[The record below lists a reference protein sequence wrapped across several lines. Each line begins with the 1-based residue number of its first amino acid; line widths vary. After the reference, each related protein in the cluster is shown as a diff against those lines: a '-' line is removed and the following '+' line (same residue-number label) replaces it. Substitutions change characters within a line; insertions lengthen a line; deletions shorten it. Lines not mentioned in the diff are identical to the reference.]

1 MLNGHKS
8 PIITGDAVRVL
19 CSCVVD
25 LISRVQRP
33 WLFRVTVTGLPPHNC
48 TRVYEIAAKSDNDA
62 ALVGLKIFS
71 DQMSTLTPLMDYLAE
86 RSH

>member
-1 MLNGHKS
+1 MINGHKS
-8 PIITGDAVRVL
+8 PIITGNACRVL
-19 CSCVVD
+19 CNATVE
-25 LISRVQRP
+25 LISKVMRP

-62 ALVGLKIFS
+62 ALLGLKIFS
-71 DQMSTLTPLMDYLAE
+71 DQMSTLTPLMDYIAE